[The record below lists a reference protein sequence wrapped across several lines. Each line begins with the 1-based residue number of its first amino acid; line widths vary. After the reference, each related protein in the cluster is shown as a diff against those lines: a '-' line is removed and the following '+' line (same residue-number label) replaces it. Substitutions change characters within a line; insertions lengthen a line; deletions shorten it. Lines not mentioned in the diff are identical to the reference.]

1 MKRNA
6 RKIVLCVISLLVC
19 GIVFIGIAGAATIE
33 SPSDGATVNVNQAVK
48 IKVSPKVSTSRVD
61 YIYIRIYDENNKLV
75 YNYDNSFEGKKV
87 VEDSFVP
94 TATGKY
100 TIKTN
105 TYYKIDTDLVHT
117 ISPSGKADEITIN
130 VVDISGVKENKPKV
144 EAVSNGS
151 GKVTLTISGNASS
164 YAVYR
169 ATSKDGKFSKIG
181 TTKSGKYSDKNAGQK
196 TYYYKVKGS
205 ASIGGKTYNTK
216 YSSVVKVNAKIS
228 AFKADVTAELDG
240 DYAKIT
246 VNNSPKA
253 YGYKYYRA
261 TSVDGKY
268 KLMKTTTKSTFV
280 DETVGDKTYYYK
292 VLPYA
297 VVNDKKVDGKYSIPV
312 ELALNNPNKP
322 GKPVITV
329 EQAYYEDGTLAS
341 GSFLVKF
348 DKVENADTY
357 KLYVSKDGGE
367 TYKYD
372 ASGWYIL
379 KDSDIEGNTEAWWQR
394 ETVGKTFWFKL
405 SASSVDFQNGEYEV
419 FSEPV
424 SYTVQ

>member
-1 MKRNA
+1 MKRKV
-6 RKIVLCVISLLVC
+6 RKTILCMLSLLVC
-19 GIVFIGIAGAATIE
+19 GIISIGIAGAATIE
-33 SPSDGATVNVNQAVK
+33 SPSDGATINVNQAVK
-48 IKVSPKVSTSRVD
+48 ITVSPKISTSRVD
-61 YIYIRIYDENNKLV
+61 YIYIRVYDEDNILV
-75 YNYDNSFEGKKV
+75 HNYDNSCEGKKV
-87 VEDSFVP
+87 VEDYFLP

-105 TYYKIDTDLVHT
+105 TYYKIESGSTVSSGRT
-117 ISPSGKADEITIN
+117 GEISIN
-130 VVDISGVKENKPKV
+130 VVDVSSVKENKPKV
-144 EAVSNGS
+144 EAVANGS
-151 GKVTLTISGNASS
+151 GKVTLTISGNVSS

-205 ASIGGKTYNTK
+205 ASIGGKTYSTK

-261 TSVDGKY
+261 TSIDGKY

-280 DETVGDKTYYYK
+280 DETIGDKTYYYK

-297 VVNDKKVDGKYSIPV
+297 VVNDKKVNGKYSNSV
-312 ELALNNPNKP
+312 ELSLNNPNKP
-322 GKPVITV
+322 GKPEITV

-348 DKVENADTY
+348 NKVENADTY
-357 KLYVSKDGGE
+357 KLYISKDGGK

-372 ASGWYIL
+372 PSGWYIL
-379 KDSDIEGNTEAWWQR
+379 KASDIVGDSESWWQR
-394 ETVGKTFWFKL
+394 ETVGKTIWFKL
-405 SASSVDFQNGEYEV
+405 SASSKNFQNGEYEV